1 MNKIKIN
8 VKAIRDNL
16 KKISGVVQFV
26 IKSNAY
32 GFGNELISYV
42 EDLVNSVVT
51 TDYYLHMRNSFKILN
66 KIDNYE
72 KCYMRIDPYLGLHGF
87 VEIRGNIRFDK
98 FLLHINEFLE
108 PSELKLFNF
117 ILCFIQKNGFRI
129 SVGGSAILDIIYDV
143 GNRQKKTK

>member
-1 MNKIKIN
+1 
-8 VKAIRDNL
+8 
-16 KKISGVVQFV
+16 
-26 IKSNAY
+26 
-32 GFGNELISYV
+32 
-42 EDLVNSVVT
+42 
-51 TDYYLHMRNSFKILN
+51 
-66 KIDNYE
+66 
-72 KCYMRIDPYLGLHGF
+72 MRIDPYLGLHGF

-143 GNRQKKTK
+143 GNRQQKTK

>member
-51 TDYYLHMRNSFKILN
+51 TDYYLHMRK
-66 KIDNYE
+66 
-72 KCYMRIDPYLGLHGF
+72 
-87 VEIRGNIRFDK
+87 
-98 FLLHINEFLE
+98 
-108 PSELKLFNF
+108 
-117 ILCFIQKNGFRI
+117 
-129 SVGGSAILDIIYDV
+129 
-143 GNRQKKTK
+143 